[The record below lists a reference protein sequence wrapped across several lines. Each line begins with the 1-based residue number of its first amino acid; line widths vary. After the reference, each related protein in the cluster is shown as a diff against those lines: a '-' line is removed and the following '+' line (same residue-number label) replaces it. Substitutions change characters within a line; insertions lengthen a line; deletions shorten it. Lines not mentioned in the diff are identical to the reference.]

1 MNEFYPQL
9 TKPPTRP
16 STTQTIT
23 IKRPIRNI
31 DKVEKPLSTDK
42 PILTVE
48 DAIAYF
54 AKKIN
59 LEPAL
64 LDIMVSQNYPEQT
77 FKDLTK
83 GDRLTVLSCL
93 LKSPNIVEFNNVLTS
108 VRKHVND

>member
-1 MNEFYPQL
+1 MNNPQL

-16 STTQTIT
+16 ATQPIT
-23 IKRPIRNI
+23 IKRPVRNI
-31 DKVEKPLSTDK
+31 DKVEKPSSTDK

-48 DAIAYF
+48 DAIAHF

-64 LDIMVSQNYPEQT
+64 LDIMVSQNYPVKT
-77 FKDLTK
+77 FKDLTD
-83 GDRLTVLSCL
+83 GERLTVLSCL
-93 LKSPNIVEFNNVLTS
+93 LKSPNMLDFNNALTS